1 MKDIFGGKLTAGIFA
16 MVGLFIG
23 VIAAGIMAGP
33 FGQLGSYFS
42 DSAQYKSGTH
52 EGTTFSRVYTG
63 ITGDGE
69 PTATQIN
76 TDTNRAGGPG
86 LPLVAGTNYV
96 GFTNTSGATI
106 LATTTLYN
114 EQGQSVG
121 FPAVAATPDTA
132 ADCAAAA
139 ACALV
144 NSSGASGTIK
154 WRTPPEAFSTLS
166 FLNTIMVGIL
176 ALMAAIGLIMRTKD
190 AYSAF
195 QSGGVGGL
203 DTTVLGEI
211 STLVLGLVAVYFAPP
226 LLNIMGN
233 TATVYISGQFDFSFV
248 GAILKIVFSV
258 VPTILM
264 IGVMALLVGPG
275 SALKAV
281 KGGFSQA
288 RGMGARRLGRRRMAY

>member
-42 DSAQYKSGTH
+42 DSAQFKSGTH
-52 EGTTFSRVYTG
+52 EGTTFSRAYTSV
-63 ITGDGE
+63 TGDAE
-69 PTATQIN
+69 PSATQIN
-76 TDTNRAGGPG
+76 TDTNRAGGAG
-86 LPLVAGTNYV
+86 FPLVQGASYV
-96 GFTNTSGATI
+96 GFTNTSGASIT
-106 LATTTLYN
+106 ATTILYN
-114 EQGQSVG
+114 EQGQSLG
-121 FPAVAATPDTA
+121 FPAVVGTPGTA
-132 ADCAAAA
+132 AACADNA

-144 NSSGASGTIK
+144 NSTASGSIK

-195 QSGGVGGL
+195 QTGGMTGL
-203 DTTVLGEI
+203 DGTVLSEI

-226 LLNIMGN
+226 LLNIMGD
-233 TATVYISGQFDFSFV
+233 TATVYISGQYDFSFV
-248 GAILKIVFSV
+248 GSILKIVFSV

-281 KGGFSQA
+281 KGGFSSA
-288 RGMGARRLGRRRMAY
+288 RGMGSRRFGRRRMAY